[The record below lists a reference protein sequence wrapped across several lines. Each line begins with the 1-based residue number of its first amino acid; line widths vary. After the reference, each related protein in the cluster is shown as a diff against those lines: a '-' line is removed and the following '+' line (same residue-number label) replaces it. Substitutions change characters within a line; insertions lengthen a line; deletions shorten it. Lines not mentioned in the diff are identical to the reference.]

1 MILKLLS
8 YNIRYGG
15 IDREQ
20 HLAAVIRKESPDV
33 VVFQEATRPQVIE
46 WLAEQTGMRIWAA
59 KPGHSL
65 GFMSRIEIA
74 HHEWHRPLGT
84 RRPFIELI
92 PAGINLRIFGL
103 HLSAIHSNW
112 TERRRMRELRA
123 LLKGIEQ
130 HQRGFHVI
138 VGDFNTLAPGE
149 LLETRSLPARLQMLV
164 WLSGGR
170 IRWETIQILLDDN
183 YVDGYRILYPQEKG
197 FTFPT
202 WNPHVRL
209 DYLFLPTPFA
219 ERLKACQVVQGYA
232 EVLQASDHFPLLAQ
246 LEVG

>member
-1 MILKLLS
+1 VILKLLS

-15 IDREQ
+15 IGREKQ
-20 HLAAVIRKESPDV
+20 LATVIREVSPDV
-33 VVFQEATRPQVIE
+33 VVFQEATRPNVIE
-46 WLAEQTGMRIWAA
+46 RLAEQTGMRVWAA
-59 KPGHSL
+59 KPEHSL
-65 GFMSRIEIA
+65 GFISRIEIT
-74 HHEWHRPLGT
+74 HHEWHRPPGA
-84 RRPFIELI
+84 RHPFIELI
-92 PAGINLRIFGL
+92 PAGLNLRIFGL

-112 TERRRMRELRA
+112 TERRRVRELRA

-130 HQRGFHVI
+130 HQAGFHVI

-170 IRWETIQILLDDN
+170 IRWETIQILLDAN
-183 YVDGYRILYPQEKG
+183 YVDGYRIQHSLEKG

-209 DYLFLPTPFA
+209 DYLFLPTPFVD
-219 ERLKACQVVQGYA
+219 RLKTCEVVNSFP
-232 EVLQASDHFPLLAQ
+232 EVVQASDHFPLLGQ
-246 LEVG
+246 LEVD